1 MQSIWL
7 LFIDGLAVNERLV
20 LSRAASSPY
29 LLLFNLSMS
38 IGEKIGYTLAGQNA
52 GFVTSIFIGV
62 GTFVDG
68 LIAGRKAK

>member
-1 MQSIWL
+1 
-7 LFIDGLAVNERLV
+7 
-20 LSRAASSPY
+20 
-29 LLLFNLSMS
+29 MS